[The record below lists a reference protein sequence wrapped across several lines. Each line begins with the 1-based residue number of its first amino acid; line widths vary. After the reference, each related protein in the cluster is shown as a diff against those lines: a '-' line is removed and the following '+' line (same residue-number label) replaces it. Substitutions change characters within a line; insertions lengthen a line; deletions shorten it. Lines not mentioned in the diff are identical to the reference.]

1 MPEIGQCTHITCDN
15 EIKELYKCHC
25 CLRLICLYH
34 LNIHAEITKQN
45 NNRRLDNLRNE
56 LNTVV
61 NTLKLI
67 VEEKLL
73 TIEHEQNLIK
83 QAKKFLDISSSSID
97 ELQNIFE
104 KINQTIALNRLGI
117 MLKVEPSLSQTKYCS
132 RVSDYNKENMNSND
146 EAEELKI
153 SKDDEYSTDI
163 DHHFDGTVSL
173 NERIESI
180 QNQYVNEKE
189 GKHKLKSY
197 RYIFNTCPLTFDG
210 AYGLT
215 KANHSIK
222 FCEHE
227 TTRRIELYFHF
238 TRKHQLKKL
247 YAQRLVQAI
256 ANNQDPHITKLFNE
270 NEDVLDHFYKV
281 QCPFVYGNVNTLNNS
296 RRKVNILPCQH
307 RLVVL
312 YKLKHH
318 LRATHKISNSL
329 AQKLT
334 SQFFP
339 NPILHGQVLTS
350 GIPLSSPSGTEPA
363 WEHELGSAKTLRERS
378 MKRKQQD
385 KDLIDKKFNLT
396 IRGALDEKEVDDN
409 LINIDRA
416 LSGSNHSNSSI
427 HSHYNNNHY
436 HQTNNNSR
444 HTNNLPTNDHIDSR
458 SRRHLHDFFSDTQYN
473 NRNWKEK
480 SSTKDNQSI
489 SSKTK
494 DVSSFKRN

>member
-1 MPEIGQCTHITCDN
+1 MPEIGQCTHITCDD

-25 CLRLICLYH
+25 CLHLICLYH

-56 LNTVV
+56 LNTVI

-73 TIEHEQNLIK
+73 TIEHEQNLIE
-83 QAKKFLDISSSSID
+83 QAKKFLDIPSSSID

-104 KINQTIALNRLGI
+104 KINQTIALNRLEGI

-132 RVSDYNKENMNSND
+132 RVSDYNKKNMNSND

-173 NERIESI
+173 DERMESI
-180 QNQYVNEKE
+180 QDQYINEKQE
-189 GKHKLKSY
+189 KYKLKSY

-222 FCEHE
+222 FCKHE

-238 TRKHQLKKL
+238 TRKHQLKKI

-281 QCPFVYGNVNTLNNS
+281 QCPFVYGNVNTLNYS
-296 RRKVNILPCQH
+296 R
-307 RLVVL
+307 
-312 YKLKHH
+312 
-318 LRATHKISNSL
+318 
-329 AQKLT
+329 QKT
-334 SQFFP
+334 SQFCP
-339 NPILHGQVLTS
+339 NSILRGQVLTS
-350 GIPLSSPSGTEPA
+350 GIPLSSSSGT
-363 WEHELGSAKTLRERS
+363 G
-378 MKRKQQD
+378 
-385 KDLIDKKFNLT
+385 
-396 IRGALDEKEVDDN
+396 
-409 LINIDRA
+409 
-416 LSGSNHSNSSI
+416 
-427 HSHYNNNHY
+427 
-436 HQTNNNSR
+436 
-444 HTNNLPTNDHIDSR
+444 PT
-458 SRRHLHDFFSDTQYN
+458 
-473 NRNWKEK
+473 
-480 SSTKDNQSI
+480 
-489 SSKTK
+489 
-494 DVSSFKRN
+494 